1 MQENIY
7 DYEKIKEDLR
17 QQIYGLAEN
26 KADKICIFGAGRRG
40 LKLYKELY
48 ARFINIDYFCD
59 NNQSI
64 ISSKIDDVEII
75 SFNELVKYKDNIL
88 VIISAVDYVN
98 IEKQLID
105 NEFPYI
111 FTMNKIKEMYI
122 DIPPIKWLEEFDG
135 KVDFTD
141 ATVVELIKRFQKVI
155 LDICCYY
162 ENIEE

>member
-17 QQIYGLAEN
+17 KQIYGLSDN

-40 LKLYKELY
+40 VKLYKELY

-59 NNQSI
+59 NNQSVI
-64 ISSKIDDVEII
+64 GSKIDDVEII
-75 SFNELVKYKDNIL
+75 SFKELIKYKDNIL

-105 NEFPYI
+105 NEFSYV
-111 FTMNKIKEMYI
+111 FTMDQIYKLYCN
-122 DIPPIKWLEEFDG
+122 IPPIKWLEEFDG
-135 KVDFTD
+135 KIDFTD
-141 ATVVELIKRFQKVI
+141 EATIKLIEIFMRTI
-155 LDICCYY
+155 RDICSYY
-162 ENIEE
+162 EKN

>member
-17 QQIYGLAEN
+17 KQIYCLSDN

-40 LKLYKELY
+40 LKLYKELL
-48 ARFINIDYFCD
+48 ARCIKIDYFCD
-59 NNQSI
+59 NNKELIGNSI
-64 ISSKIDDVEII
+64 DGAEII
-75 SFNELVKYKDNIL
+75 SFNELIKYKENTL

-111 FTMNKIKEMYI
+111 FTMNKVQEMYI
-122 DIPPIKWLEEFDG
+122 DIPPIKWLEEFNG
-135 KVDFTD
+135 EIDF
-141 ATVVELIKRFQKVI
+141 ANECTVRLVKKFQKVI
-155 LDICCYY
+155 LDVCEYY
-162 ENIEE
+162 ENIDK